1 MEILTDR
8 VTGSISAPF
17 FLRLNFF
24 EFPLRIAMRSCLFK
38 ELSYFCLKFKTNET
52 MNKFFLISGIAVTVL
67 LASCGEKPS
76 EEVAE
81 DVTVEALKDT
91 TPVTVNEETKFK
103 FDFAIANIPSP
114 VGSVNEL
121 SGWGVDYNNGL
132 LVDPKKPITA
142 SNEFSKAIALGIYNI
157 DMAYAM
163 VNNKGE
169 DVLKYMK
176 TVVKSSDELGLKGA
190 VDQMVGKRAEK
201 NLGNKD
207 SLLTIL
213 DEIFVKSDAYLRT
226 NERVYTASA
235 VFAGSWVESLYLTC
249 KIAESVQDPAVK
261 EKAYKHLWDQRFYLK
276 NLTDLLNDYK
286 EKKECAALNEELKK
300 IHADIDAIKDPKN
313 MKEAEFKMISEKI
326 YALRT
331 SLMK

>member
-1 MEILTDR
+1 
-8 VTGSISAPF
+8 
-17 FLRLNFF
+17 
-24 EFPLRIAMRSCLFK
+24 
-38 ELSYFCLKFKTNET
+38 
-52 MNKFFLISGIAVTVL
+52 MNKLFLIAGITFSVL
-67 LASCGEKPS
+67 MVSCGDKPS
-76 EEVAE
+76 EEIAE
-81 DVTVEALKDT
+81 EVTTETPKDT
-91 TPVTVNEETKFK
+91 TPITVNEETKFK

-121 SGWGVDYNNGL
+121 SSWGVDYNNGL
-132 LVDPKKPITA
+132 LVDSKKQLA
-142 SNEFSKAIALGIYNI
+142 ANSEFHKAVALGIYNI
-157 DMAYAM
+157 DMSYAM

-176 TVVKSSDELGLKGA
+176 TVVKTSEELGLKGA

-207 SLLTIL
+207 SLLAIL
-213 DEIFVKSDAYLRT
+213 DEIFIKSDSYLRT

-249 KIAESVQDPAVK
+249 KIAESINDPANK

-276 NLTDLLNDYK
+276 NLTELLNDYK
-286 EKKECAALNEELKK
+286 DKKECAALNDELKK
-300 IHADIDAIKDPKN
+300 IHADIDVIKDPKN
-313 MKEAEFKMISEKI
+313 MKDAEFKKISEKI
-326 YALRT
+326 FALRN